1 MYSSNLHSSSGH
13 TFNNNILVQYK
24 LICIT
29 KAGMLGYIKGPNEDV
44 RLRLIRKSEDYGELW
59 SSVPMKSSTVTT
71 SEYFSVNLQTEYS
84 N

>member
-1 MYSSNLHSSSGH
+1 MPDPEYFLSVILYIFYAPALVIRKGDVCVYSSNLHSSSGH

-44 RLRLIRKSEDYGELW
+44 RLRLIRKSED
-59 SSVPMKSSTVTT
+59 
-71 SEYFSVNLQTEYS
+71 
-84 N
+84 